1 MYYSVLLV
9 LPLIQTPQRDLG
21 SLLVWVRIDRFIE
34 EQKIYYGLGRK
45 CQGGGL
51 FSSRG
56 PGQGLDEIPVGFS
69 PYHPTEAAN
78 QKKWT

>member
-1 MYYSVLLV
+1 MPGRTQLLPGRVWNRIQVCSTSRSMYYSVLLV

-56 PGQGLDEIPVGFS
+56 PG
-69 PYHPTEAAN
+69 
-78 QKKWT
+78 